1 MMETCAQLTGQIM
14 KNGCCAYCGSTMEQT
29 DSNSNRART
38 RTDLRTLSSG
48 TLRAIFP
55 HSIPYLSK
63 LLALRFNVRSGAHLE
78 RFLVEIRSAMESWP
92 NRSAD
97 LRPCEP

>member
-1 MMETCAQLTGQIM
+1 MMEIFARLIGQITKSACCAFCGSIMELTG
-14 KNGCCAYCGSTMEQT
+14 
-29 DSNSNRART
+29 SNSNRART
-38 RTDLRTLSSG
+38 RTDLRTLSSD

-55 HSIPYLSK
+55 HSIPYQWK
-63 LLALRFNVRSGAHLE
+63 LLALRFNVRSGVHLE
-78 RFLVEIRSAMESWP
+78 RFLVEIRSAMESLP